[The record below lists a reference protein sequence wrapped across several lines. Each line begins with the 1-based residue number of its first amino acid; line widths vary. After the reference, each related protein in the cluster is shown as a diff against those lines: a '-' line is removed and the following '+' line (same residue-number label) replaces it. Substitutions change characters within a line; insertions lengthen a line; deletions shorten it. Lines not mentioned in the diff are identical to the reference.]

1 MPLTEKTLKSLK
13 SPDKI
18 KKVSDAAGLYIELHP
33 NGAQYW
39 RLKYRYAGKEK
50 RMALGVYPAVSL
62 KDARQQRDTAKRLLA
77 EGIDPNA
84 KKQEEKRLAS
94 FNAENTFISVA
105 KEWHDTNKSQW
116 TPGHAAKI
124 WRRLEMH
131 IFPDIG
137 KRPIADIKSLELL
150 NTIKKIERNG
160 TTETAH
166 RVLQTCNVIFR
177 YSVLTARREYN
188 PAIDLKGALTP
199 HKGNHH
205 PTLEA
210 NELADFF
217 NALDKVDTS
226 AQNKLALL
234 FTMLTFTRQGELR
247 HAKWKEID
255 FKQAQWRIPAENTK
269 MKTMHIVPLST
280 QAIALLQKLSAIT
293 GSSPYLFPSQ
303 QRRKHAV
310 MSENTVNKIIHNMG
324 YKDRIVAHG
333 FRALASTILNEKSS
347 FNKDAIERQLAHM
360 ERNKV
365 RAAYDRA
372 QHLCVR
378 KNRLVYRG
386 YEYRY

>member
-1 MPLTEKTLKSLK
+1 
-13 SPDKI
+13 
-18 KKVSDAAGLYIELHP
+18 
-33 NGAQYW
+33 
-39 RLKYRYAGKEK
+39 
-50 RMALGVYPAVSL
+50 
-62 KDARQQRDTAKRLLA
+62 
-77 EGIDPNA
+77 
-84 KKQEEKRLAS
+84 
-94 FNAENTFISVA
+94 
-105 KEWHDTNKSQW
+105 
-116 TPGHAAKI
+116 
-124 WRRLEMH
+124 MH